1 MVRRGKLRHLLTFY
15 IALVLSLFSFIR
27 CFYYKFEITAN
38 RATDQVAGGTLD
50 DKRKE
55 RPKTVDLD
63 TDGIPFLR
71 ESYLRCNNT
80 IFHDEALKSECDSM
94 WSWQLFDDW
103 LNNQRL
109 VVDKGSIINCA
120 VNIGTHSF
128 CKFTNVTIDFAK
140 GKARGVSR
148 VFERGFFTS
157 QGDMLNSKFDFD
169 IPGRQHIMGSETSE
183 VSTAK
188 DMKDTLRIRK
198 TVVESRPTFIIS
210 NDDNFN
216 LGHYMNDVMNVWQM
230 SVLAG
235 RNTKD
240 SLLINFDGFRIGGPA
255 GGPVHRLM
263 VPSDVDCYGPYIS
276 YYNSWFAE
284 IKKAVYY
291 RSKKVKF
298 TELYI
303 PSNPYFP
310 WFWNEWRSES
320 KCASLA
326 ASPLYQSFNLFLR
339 SRWSREYGENSLPH
353 PDNDVVHIVL
363 ELRPI
368 DKNKTDEHSSARH
381 INNADHLISKLKQL
395 SNVRVTAQDF
405 TVLSFKE
412 QVALSHSAGVF
423 VSMHGAGTTHIFHS
437 ALGSPN
443 CCALVE
449 LQPEERLGYK
459 ETKGYGNLAR
469 MHGLHYFR
477 YSASDGRTGQ
487 NGTRVAVKEVVALVE
502 EAVVTVS
509 RKPTCLGNVRDTREP
524 AHLNFKWL

>member
-1 MVRRGKLRHLLTFY
+1 MIWRGKLRYLLTYY
-15 IALVLSLFSFIR
+15 IALGLSLFFFIC
-27 CFYYKFEITAN
+27 CFYSSSGFTAHH
-38 RATDQVAGGTLD
+38 ATDQLAGD
-50 DKRKE
+50 AVEIIRNKRLK
-55 RPKTVDLD
+55 RFNLATYR
-63 TDGIPFLR
+63 IPFLH
-71 ESYLRCNNT
+71 ESDLRCNTT
-80 IFHDEALKSECDSM
+80 ILHDEAPKSECDSM
-94 WSWQLFDDW
+94 WGWQLFDDW
-103 LNNQRL
+103 LKNQRL
-109 VVDKGSIINCA
+109 VVDNGSIINCA

-140 GKARGVSR
+140 GKARGDSR
-148 VFERGFFTS
+148 VFQRGFFTTE
-157 QGDMLNSKFDFD
+157 GDMLNSKFDFD
-169 IPGRQHIMGSETSE
+169 IPGRQHIMGTETSE
-183 VSTAK
+183 VSNTK
-188 DMKDTLRIRK
+188 VVKDTFRNRQII
-198 TVVESRPTFIIS
+198 VESRPTFIIS

-235 RNTKD
+235 RHTED
-240 SLLINFDGFRIGGPA
+240 SLLINFDGFRTGGPA
-255 GGPVHRLM
+255 GGPINRLM

-291 RSKKVKF
+291 RSQKVKF

-339 SRWSREYGENSLPH
+339 NQWSRKYGAESLPR
-353 PDNDVVHIVL
+353 PDLDVVHVVL

-368 DKNKTDEHSSARH
+368 DRNKTDEHSSARH
-381 INNADHLISKLKQL
+381 IENAEKLISEMNLL
-395 SNVRVTAQDF
+395 SNVRITAQDF
-405 TVLSFKE
+405 TALSFRD

-449 LQPEERLGYK
+449 LQPEERLGYRQ
-459 ETKGYGNLAR
+459 TQGYGNLAR
-469 MHGLHYFR
+469 MHGLHYYR
-477 YSASDGRTGQ
+477 YSASDGRTGL
-487 NGTRVAVKEVVALVE
+487 NGTRVAVKEVVSLVR
-502 EAVVTVS
+502 EAVAAVS
-509 RKPTCLGNVRDTREP
+509 RMPTCLGDVRDTREP
-524 AHLNFKWL
+524 EHLKFNWL

>member
-1 MVRRGKLRHLLTFY
+1 M
-15 IALVLSLFSFIR
+15 R
-27 CFYYKFEITAN
+27 CFSYKSEITGN
-38 RATDQVAGGTLD
+38 RVADQVVGDTVEN
-50 DKRKE
+50 KRKKQS
-55 RPKTVDLD
+55 KTFNSA
-63 TDGIPFLR
+63 TKRIPFLR
-71 ESYLRCNNT
+71 KTDLRCNNT
-80 IFHDEALKSECDSM
+80 IFHDEALKAECDSM
-94 WSWQLFDDW
+94 WGWQLFDDW
-103 LNNQRL
+103 LKNQRL
-109 VVDKGSIINCA
+109 VVDNGSTINCA
-120 VNIGTHSF
+120 VNIGMHSF

-140 GKARGVSR
+140 GKARGISR

-157 QGDMLNSKFDFD
+157 EGDMLNSKFDFD
-169 IPGRQHIMGSETSE
+169 IPGRQHINGQENFEDSNTKD
-183 VSTAK
+183 AK
-188 DMKDTLRIRK
+188 DTTRIRK
-198 TVVESRPTFIIS
+198 TIVESRPTFIIS

-240 SLLINFDGFRIGGPA
+240 SLLINFDGFRTGGPA

-263 VPSDVDCYGPYIS
+263 VPSDVDCYGPYNS

-291 RSKKVKF
+291 RSTKVKF

-339 SRWSREYGENSLPH
+339 SRWIREFGAESLPR
-353 PDNDVVHIVL
+353 PDLDAVHVVL

-368 DKNKTDEHSSARH
+368 DRNKTDEHSSARH
-381 INNADHLISKLKQL
+381 IYNSEKLISELKRL
-395 SNVRVTAQDF
+395 SNVRITAQDF
-405 TVLSFKE
+405 TALSFRE

-449 LQPEERLGYK
+449 LQPEERLGYRQ
-459 ETKGYGNLAR
+459 TRGYGNLAR

-487 NGTRVAVKEVVALVE
+487 NGTRVDVKEVVSLVR
-502 EAVVTVS
+502 EAVATVS
-509 RKPTCLGNVRDTREP
+509 RKPTCLGDVRDTREP
-524 AHLNFKWL
+524 AHLKFNWL